1 MQQWD
6 KISWVLR
13 TAADDLEELA
23 NDGRYTID
31 MDVYHDKYSDGM
43 CHICMAG
50 AVMASTLE
58 CNIDDDM
65 FPQYF
70 TDEIKKALRA
80 LDAFRDG
87 NPRSAFNV
95 INGTKLNYFDFE
107 AKFDSYDPDITF
119 EGRLSPEE
127 IQHLINYAREWA
139 DKFEAKGS

>member
-1 MQQWD
+1 MQHWD

-31 MDVYHDKYSDGM
+31 MDIYHNKYSDGM

-50 AVMASTLE
+50 AVMAGTLE

-65 FPQYF
+65 FPQHF
-70 TDEIKKALRA
+70 TDEIRKALRA
-80 LDAFRDG
+80 LDVFRDG
-87 NPRSAFNV
+87 AIEDAFSK
-95 INGTKLNYFDFE
+95 INGTESIYFCFE
-107 AKFDSYDPDITF
+107 DKFGSYDANITF

-127 IQHLINYAREWA
+127 TQHLINYAREWA
-139 DKFEAKGS
+139 DKFEAKGY